1 MRTTAGIWWESTGA
15 GEPVL
20 LINGLGTASTSWFR
34 LLPGLR
40 GYRVITFDNR
50 GVGRTGSSPEPFD
63 LATMATD
70 AVAVLDAADVDRA
83 HILGLSMGGLIAQ
96 ELALSHPG
104 RASSLILVSTH
115 SGVPH
120 LTVAASAVAT
130 TLKQIAGLPPAERS
144 QALAPILYVD
154 QTPAAER
161 ARDDEIGDTIP
172 TTPEGM
178 RSQLLAATPWDRH
191 TDLHQLTVP
200 TLVLHGREDRLVP
213 LSAGETLAAAI
224 PNADLVIIPNA
235 GHRIF
240 TDQTTPSTQAITTFL
255 HQVTQTR
262 SPQRQDV

>member
-34 LLPGLR
+34 LLPGLH

-50 GVGRTGSSPEPFD
+50 GVGRTGCSPEPFD

-70 AVAVLDAADVDRA
+70 AVAVLDAAGVDRA

-96 ELALSHPG
+96 ELALSYPG
-104 RASSLILVSTH
+104 RAESLILVSTH

-130 TLKQIAGLPPAERS
+130 TLKQIAGLSPAERS

-154 QTPAAER
+154 QTPATER
-161 ARDDEIGDTIP
+161 ARDDEIGDTLP
-172 TTPEGM
+172 TT
-178 RSQLLAATPWDRH
+178 
-191 TDLHQLTVP
+191 
-200 TLVLHGREDRLVP
+200 
-213 LSAGETLAAAI
+213 
-224 PNADLVIIPNA
+224 
-235 GHRIF
+235 
-240 TDQTTPSTQAITTFL
+240 
-255 HQVTQTR
+255 
-262 SPQRQDV
+262 